1 MLPRPLAFLTAAV
14 AFTAPL
20 CVRAD
25 PTGIE
30 DHHGLRC
37 VSRTA
42 FPVPSGA
49 ETVVECSFEGSNKV
63 PSGWSPGNGE
73 VVTAPD
79 APEGKA
85 YFRMRAK
92 KHPGLVSPIF
102 QGQPGSGYFLSYW
115 VKTAVDPWTTI
126 NFTSDEREPSYTPIH
141 TPIFYQDFPLNTAG
155 EWRQEGFYFVM
166 PPQCKTLQFNIGPRE
181 DGVADDFVCIDDVR
195 LRTATPEELDKAYRD
210 ERANYP
216 AYDVKP
222 RPGDGKNLALSIAKW
237 EGRAGIPGKPFV
249 IWALGSSFTDRQGD
263 GEELI
268 RAIRQ
273 RFPKAPSIIYR
284 KHGGPGE
291 PWEFIDGWIQQF
303 VATEDPDLIFSYTS
317 GTLEGLDAMLT
328 SIRRRTTAD
337 VIIPTLHFKPDSP
350 MTPEDIE
357 KGAGVRW
364 DQVREI
370 CAKHGVEFVE
380 NRRDLADYIRSA
392 HLVPDDLLADHNHQN
407 IHGRIRI
414 WDNVIEHLSATA
426 APAYAPE
433 SRERMI
439 NATAPNPPGVL
450 TVSGHWRTENGS
462 LRSQDSAARLKLT
475 FTGNQVDIIGRAVP
489 GGGSV
494 RVLIDNNPAEST
506 PAYVMNYIKP
516 NPRNWRIPHLVELGR
531 KITPQNWTIT
541 MTNDTGDFRLDGSVT
556 GTDGTG
562 NLSTSFVSASKQIS
576 LDPKFWRQ
584 GKVEKKGQPVD
595 YGVKAGDKFTFDVFH
610 SATAR
615 VSFQAEQP
623 TRLVEPLA
631 RNLPNTQHTVEV
643 FANGDGEVA
652 IDGFYVF
659 EPPEK

>member
-1 MLPRPLAFLTAAV
+1 MSSRPILALLAVVSILPLYAHAS
-14 AFTAPL
+14 
-20 CVRAD
+20 
-25 PTGIE
+25 PTGTE
-30 DHHGLRC
+30 DRQGLRC
-37 VSRTA
+37 ISRTA
-42 FPVPSGA
+42 FPVPSGVEA
-49 ETVVECSFEGSNKV
+49 VVECSFEGSAKV
-63 PSGWSPGNGE
+63 PPGWSPGNGE

-92 KHPGLVSPIF
+92 KQGGLVSPVF
-102 QGQPGSGYFLSYW
+102 QGKPGSGYFLSYW
-115 VKTAVDPWTTI
+115 VKTAADPWTTI
-126 NFTSDEREPSYTPIH
+126 NFTSDEREPSYSPIH
-141 TPIFYQDFPLNTAG
+141 TPIFYQDFPLNTGG

-181 DGVADDFVCIDDVR
+181 DGAADEFVCIDDVR
-195 LRTATPEELDKAYRD
+195 LRTATAAEVDKAYRD

-216 AYDVKP
+216 AYEVNP
-222 RPGDGKNLALSIAKW
+222 GPGDGKNLALSIAKW

-268 RAIRQ
+268 RAIRE
-273 RFPKAPSIIYR
+273 RFPKAPPIIYR

-303 VATEDPDLIFSYTS
+303 VATEDPDLIFTYTS

-328 SIRRRTTAD
+328 SIRRRTTAE
-337 VIIPTLHFKPDSP
+337 VILPTLHFKPDST
-350 MTPEDIE
+350 MTPDDIE
-357 KGAGVRW
+357 RGAGVRW

-380 NRRDLADYIRSA
+380 NRRELADYIRAA

-407 IHGRIRI
+407 MHGRIRI
-414 WDNVIEHLSATA
+414 WDDVIAHLSAAA
-426 APAYAPE
+426 APGYAPD

-439 NATAPNPPGVL
+439 HGATPNQSGVL
-450 TVSGHWRTENGS
+450 SVSGNWRTEQGS
-462 LRSQDSAARLKLT
+462 LQSRDSAARLKLT
-475 FTGNQVDIIGRAVP
+475 FTGNRVDIIGRAVP

-494 RVLIDNNPAEST
+494 RVLIDGVSAEST
-506 PAYVMNYIKP
+506 PVYVMNYIKP
-516 NPRNWRIPHLVELGR
+516 IPRNWRIPHLVDLGG

-556 GTDGTG
+556 GSDGTG
-562 NLSTSFVSASKQIS
+562 NLSTPFVSTSKQIS
-576 LDPKFWRQ
+576 LDLKFWRQ
-584 GKVEKKGQPVD
+584 AKIEKKGQPVE
-595 YGVKAGDKFTFDVFH
+595 YGVKSGDKYTFDVFH
-610 SATAR
+610 AATAR

-623 TRLVEPLA
+623 TRLEEPLA
-631 RNLPNTQHTVEV
+631 RNLPNAEHTVEV
-643 FANGDGEVA
+643 IANGDGEVA